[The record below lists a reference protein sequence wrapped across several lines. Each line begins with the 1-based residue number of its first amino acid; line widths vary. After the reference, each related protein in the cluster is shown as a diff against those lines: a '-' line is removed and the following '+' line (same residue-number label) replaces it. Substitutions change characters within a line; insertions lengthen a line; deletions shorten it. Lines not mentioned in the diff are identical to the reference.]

1 MKSAD
6 DDPNDQSRH
15 SAATPDSSDSE
26 METAFS
32 TFTTEAEMAVVK
44 PVFESAGPTQ
54 QSGAKTVSDP
64 LYESASLTGIG
75 DVVGAVVN
83 PVYECAGLTEQGG
96 SESASNALYE
106 STHSLTEV
114 SCAQA
119 ATIQQ
124 YEPTTNEKKMRGE
137 ENYGASYDEDGD
149 DVRF

>member
-44 PVFESAGPTQ
+44 PVYESAGLTQ
-54 QSGAKTVSDP
+54 QSGAKTVSNP
-64 LYESASLTGIG
+64 LYESTSLSGIG
-75 DVVGAVVN
+75 DVGTVVN
-83 PVYECAGLTEQGG
+83 PVNGCPGLTGQGG
-96 SESASNALYE
+96 GKSASNQLHE

-114 SCAQA
+114 SCAQT

-124 YEPTTNEKKMRGE
+124 YEPTTNEKEMRGE
-137 ENYGASYDEDGD
+137 ENYGASYDGDGD